1 MNNFDD
7 MVNKAQTL
15 SDILSTPQTISF
27 GDLCQIYSEYLCID
41 SLSNI
46 EITLPSIAKVPASLQ
61 KFISNISKITFSSSV
76 SAVFIV
82 PISFAFLFCIVQLFP
97 GSKGCISAPLEIRE
111 NNDPHYCTCKLSEF
125 FFCCTTIHDT
135 QRMLGDPAC
144 NCKCICTYTRLQIFE
159 FKFLKSLSV

>member
-1 MNNFDD
+1 MKSFDD
-7 MVNKAQTL
+7 LVNKAQTL

-82 PISFAFLFCIVQLFP
+82 PISFAFLFCIVQLF
-97 GSKGCISAPLEIRE
+97 LFIRE
-111 NNDPHYCTCKLSEF
+111 TKIHLKQLHRGECEFVLKAKSINNGSICKYLF
-125 FFCCTTIHDT
+125 I
-135 QRMLGDPAC
+135 
-144 NCKCICTYTRLQIFE
+144 
-159 FKFLKSLSV
+159 